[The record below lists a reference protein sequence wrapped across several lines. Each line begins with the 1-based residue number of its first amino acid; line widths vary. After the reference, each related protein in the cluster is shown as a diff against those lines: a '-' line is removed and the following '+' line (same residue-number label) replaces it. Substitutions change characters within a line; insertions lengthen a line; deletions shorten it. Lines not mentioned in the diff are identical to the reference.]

1 MEKTI
6 AQMRA
11 EWITHGNIS
20 RLQYSLEAEKDAGR
34 RKWLGALLQEQL
46 DIAATHTPDEPT
58 H

>member
-6 AQMRA
+6 AQTHA

-20 RLQYSLEAEKDAGR
+20 RLRYFLDLEKDAGR
-34 RKWLGALLQEQL
+34 RTWLEGLLQEQL
-46 DIAATHTPDEPT
+46 DLAAPDTSNEAP

>member
-6 AQMRA
+6 AQMQA

-20 RLQYSLEAEKDAGR
+20 RLQYSLDAEKDAGR
-34 RKWLGALLQEQL
+34 RKWLGDLLQEQL
-46 DIAATHTPDEPT
+46 AIAATDESDAP

>member
-6 AQMRA
+6 AQMQA

-20 RLQYSLEAEKDAGR
+20 RLQYSLDCEKDAGR
-34 RKWLGALLQEQL
+34 RKWLGELLQEQL
-46 DIAATHTPDEPT
+46 DLVNPDTSAVP